1 MSTLSELARQV
12 LESGQADLHVKEAL
26 TKIDT
31 HEPSLKSLLLS
42 DREFVQV
49 QVDELGQKLKQ
60 GQSKQRRR
68 SVGSGTEC
76 STQTDDVTAG
86 SSE

>member
-1 MSTLSELARQV
+1 MHVQIVEVVYKHRLQYKDETIEDLQYRIDNLSL
-12 LESGQADLHVKEAL
+12 DL
-26 TKIDT
+26 
-31 HEPSLKSLLLS
+31 
-42 DREFVQV
+42 
-49 QVDELGQKLKQ
+49 QKLKQ

-76 STQTDDVTAG
+76 SAQTDDVTAG